1 MNLILKGGGE
11 RKKDLPGSQT
21 VLLKQSHGNMM
32 NHDIQ
37 ELMSKKIQNINSSP
51 RGKIQTQTGGKPSPL
66 GGGGGGGGGGG
77 ERERE
82 RERGIKKYVN
92 TTNMT
97 RTLTS
102 NVCQW
107 AHWSS

>member
-1 MNLILKGGGE
+1 MNLLLKGGGE

-37 ELMSKKIQNINSSP
+37 ELMSKNIQNINSSP

-66 GGGGGGGGGGG
+66 GGGG
-77 ERERE
+77 ERERVS
-82 RERGIKKYVN
+82 ERGIKKYVN